1 MTTWNVNWKAGW
13 QYPLK
18 LSMSAL
24 WPSNLTPKY
33 ISNRFLH
40 RRMNKLQCFC
50 SKEYYIEMKMKKTIA
65 TCNSMNELYRNNLEH
80 KEPDKKILPYDVIY
94 IKFKDRQN

>member
-1 MTTWNVNWKAGW
+1 
-13 QYPLK
+13 
-18 LSMSAL
+18 
-24 WPSNLTPKY
+24 
-33 ISNRFLH
+33 
-40 RRMNKLQCFC
+40 
-50 SKEYYIEMKMKKTIA
+50 MKMKKTIA